1 MGSDRSSK
9 TRLICIAGIILFSVV
24 CYGSIISSYF
34 LSDDFTLIGR
44 VAREGMYWQWGEDTG
59 GFLRPVTVL
68 SFLSDHVIWGF
79 DPAGFHLTNIL
90 FHGMVGSAVFLISLL
105 AFKEWGLTEG
115 ILPAFLT
122 ACVFVALP
130 SHSEP
135 VSWISG
141 RTDLMASAFG
151 LLSVYTFMLL
161 LRRRSRLLLV
171 LTIALFMTGVLAKES
186 ALFIPAVWL
195 ALAIA
200 YRITERKFP
209 SVHSRWAIASS
220 AICMVIY
227 FIARKILL
235 GHFVGGLGTKRHLAI
250 FSGQALENLGR
261 FALRIFLP
269 PFSHQDG
276 FLTIPFAFLLGAA
289 ILAFILIVQRKKI
302 QLKKR
307 AVHLILLGICFFLSL
322 VTVITMKVSITSTQS
337 ERFLYFPSAFAVIL
351 LCSLI
356 ALIPGRK
363 VSAVVLIVLAVLG
376 FVFLQQVNTRWQAA
390 GRLSLEI
397 TQMISNENPDS
408 ILILNLPDNF
418 QGAYV
423 LRNGMAE
430 AVTLFQGREARG
442 EFRIL
447 CTHGV
452 NSLTDT
458 VRVLM
463 DDEGLVLTLPQ
474 HWEFTAIDSTSF
486 DLSVEENVIHLR
498 EPDLREPD
506 INSFLLFDGREM
518 TRMVRQ

>member
-9 TRLICIAGIILFSVV
+9 TRLICIAGIVLFSVV

-44 VAREGMYWQWGEDTG
+44 VARDGMFWQWGEDTG

-79 DPAGFHLTNIL
+79 EPAGFHLTNIL
-90 FHGMVGSAVFLISLL
+90 FHAMAGSAVFLISLL
-105 AFKEWGLTEG
+105 IFKEWGLTDSV
-115 ILPAFLT
+115 LPAFLT

-200 YRITERKFP
+200 YRITERKLP

-220 AICMVIY
+220 ALGLIIY

-235 GHFVGGLGTKRHLAI
+235 GHFVGGLGTERHLAI
-250 FSGQALENLGR
+250 FSAQTIENLGR
-261 FALRIFLP
+261 FAVRVFLP
-269 PFSHQDG
+269 PLPQPNG
-276 FLTIPFAFLLGAA
+276 FLIITFAFILGAGILAA
-289 ILAFILIVQRKKI
+289 ILVARGRKI
-302 QLKKR
+302 HLKKR

-322 VTVITMKVSITSTQS
+322 VPVITMKVSITSTQS

-351 LCSLI
+351 LGSLI
-356 ALIPGRK
+356 TLVPGRRT
-363 VSAVVLIVLAVLG
+363 SAVVLIVLAVLG

-390 GRLSLEI
+390 GRLSTEI
-397 TQMISNENPDS
+397 TRMVSSENPDS

-442 EFRIL
+442 EYRAL
-447 CTHGV
+447 CAHGV

-458 VRVLM
+458 VRVLVA
-463 DDEGLVLTLPQ
+463 DDGLVLMLPQ
-474 HWEFTAIDSTSF
+474 YWEYTAIDSTSF
-486 DLSVEENVIHLR
+486 DLSVEGNTIR
-498 EPDLREPD
+498 LREPD
-506 INSFLLFDGREM
+506 IRYFLLFDGREM
-518 TRMVRQ
+518 TRMVWQ